1 MPEREANMSSR
12 NDPTFNRRDALA
24 GLAGLG
30 AIALASAVQAE
41 DAHKD
46 HGKPDAAPP
55 VPLSAAHKA
64 VIASTADCLRTGR
77 FCLARCTD
85 HLASGVPM
93 MEHCQRAVMNMLAV
107 VSAMADVAGY
117 ANAKPADLKL
127 LAKACAEFCRSCAEA
142 CEPHASH
149 HEECQ
154 ACMDACLA
162 CAKACD
168 AI

>member
-1 MPEREANMSSR
+1 MSDR
-12 NDPTFNRRDALA
+12 NDSMFNRRNVLA
-24 GLAGLG
+24 GLAGFS
-30 AIALASAVQAE
+30 AMALASRVRAE
-41 DAHKD
+41 DAHKHD
-46 HGKPDAAPP
+46 AKHDAAPP
-55 VPLSAAHKA
+55 APLSAAHKA

-77 FCLARCTD
+77 VCLARCTD

-107 VSAMADVAGY
+107 VAAMADVAGY
-117 ANAKPADLKL
+117 ANAKPANLKL
-127 LAKACAEFCRSCAEA
+127 LANACAEFCRSCAEA
-142 CEPHASH
+142 CKPHASH

-154 ACMDACLA
+154 ACMDACIT

>member
-1 MPEREANMSSR
+1 MSNANDSM
-12 NDPTFNRRDALA
+12 FNRRDVLASLA
-24 GLAGLG
+24 GFG
-30 AIALASAVQAE
+30 AIALASEVQAE
-41 DAHKD
+41 DAHK
-46 HGKPDAAPP
+46 HDAAPP
-55 VPLSAAHKA
+55 APLSAAHKA

-77 FCLARCTD
+77 VCLARCTD
-85 HLASGVPM
+85 HLATGVPM

-117 ANAKPADLKL
+117 ANAKPANLKL
-127 LAKACAEFCRSCAEA
+127 LANACAEFCRSCAEA
-142 CEPHASH
+142 CKPHASN

-154 ACMDACLA
+154 ACMDACIT

>member
-1 MPEREANMSSR
+1 MSDR
-12 NDPTFNRRDALA
+12 DDATIHRRDVLA

-30 AIALASAVQAE
+30 AIALASGVQAE
-41 DAHKD
+41 DMHEHHHEERD
-46 HGKPDAAPP
+46 APP
-55 VPLSAAHKA
+55 AAPLSAAHQA

-77 FCLARCTD
+77 VCLARCTD

-117 ANAKPADLKL
+117 ANAKTADFEL
-127 LAKACAEFCRSCAEA
+127 LARACAEFCRSCAEA
-142 CEPHASH
+142 CKPHAAH

-154 ACMDACLA
+154 ACMDACVT

>member
-1 MPEREANMSSR
+1 MSDSS
-12 NDPTFNRRDALA
+12 DSMLHRRDLLIGVA
-24 GLAGLG
+24 GLSAM
-30 AIALASAVQAE
+30 ALASGVQAKE
-41 DAHKD
+41 AHDHDGKHDAR
-46 HGKPDAAPP
+46 PP

-64 VIASTADCLRTGR
+64 VIASTADCMRTGR
-77 FCLARCTD
+77 VCLARCTD

-117 ANAKPADLKL
+117 ANAKSEDLKL

-154 ACMDACLA
+154 ACMDACIA

>member
-1 MPEREANMSSR
+1 MSDS
-12 NDPTFNRRDALA
+12 NGSMFNRRDV
-24 GLAGLG
+24 LAGLG
-30 AIALASAVQAE
+30 GLGAMALAAGVQAE
-41 DAHKD
+41 DADKHA
-46 HGKPDAAPP
+46 GKHDAAPP
-55 VPLSAAHKA
+55 APLSAAHQA
-64 VIASTADCLRTGR
+64 VIVSTADCLRTGR
-77 FCLARCTD
+77 VCLARCTD

-117 ANAKPADLKL
+117 ANAKPANFKL

-142 CEPHASH
+142 CEPHAAH

-154 ACMDACLA
+154 ACMDACIA